1 MLRRKISAQGTSAN
15 YIVEDDKIQIG
26 LNMTDLEISGTN
38 KQQFKKIVKTKISQA
53 AFEYL
58 KNLQK
63 NHSKMS
69 GIKYEAFEMRSYL
82 HSPLFNC
89 DSRKL
94 LLALRTRTVEGI
106 KNDFRGQFVNTLCPL
121 GCNEKDTLENILT
134 CAAITVHH
142 TSDNISTS
150 DIKYLDIFSSDV
162 SKQRQVTELY
172 SQLLEIRTNLINN
185 SQPVLQTGP
194 VHR

>member
-63 NHSKMS
+63 NHSK
-69 GIKYEAFEMRSYL
+69 
-82 HSPLFNC
+82 
-89 DSRKL
+89 
-94 LLALRTRTVEGI
+94 
-106 KNDFRGQFVNTLCPL
+106 
-121 GCNEKDTLENILT
+121 
-134 CAAITVHH
+134 
-142 TSDNISTS
+142 
-150 DIKYLDIFSSDV
+150 
-162 SKQRQVTELY
+162 
-172 SQLLEIRTNLINN
+172 
-185 SQPVLQTGP
+185 
-194 VHR
+194 